1 MVAPIARRTPDGAA
15 APAPRKAL
23 DGVAAS
29 GARRAPDGA
38 TASAPRR
45 SPAYDVAA
53 ATPDPEIPTLTIED
67 LGILR
72 SVDYSPDRG
81 TVVTITPT
89 YSGCPAM
96 REIAAD
102 VQARLHRAG
111 FERVTVATQLS
122 PPWSTDWITAEGH
135 RKLAAVGIAPP
146 SAAPRRTGPVPLTL
160 GGRPDSPGCPRCGS
174 PDTRL
179 TAQFSATACKSL
191 HRCTACGEPFEAVKP
206 L

>member
-1 MVAPIARRTPDGAA
+1 MVAP
-15 APAPRKAL
+15 
-23 DGVAAS
+23 
-29 GARRAPDGA
+29 A
-38 TASAPRR
+38 TRR

-53 ATPDPEIPTLTIED
+53 GTPDPEIPTLTIED

-72 SVDYSPDRG
+72 SVNCSETG
-81 TVVTITPT
+81 EVVVTITPT

-102 VQARLHRAG
+102 VQARLNRAG
-111 FERVTVATQLS
+111 FERVSVATQLS
-122 PPWSTDWITAEGH
+122 PPWSTNWITDEGR
-135 RKLAAVGIAPP
+135 RKLAEVGIAPP

-160 GGRPDSPGCPRCGS
+160 GRRPEPARCPRCDS
-174 PDTRL
+174 ADTRL

-191 HRCTACGEPFEAVKP
+191 HRCQACGEPFEAVKA

>member
-1 MVAPIARRTPDGAA
+1 MVAPMASWTPNDPA
-15 APAPRKAL
+15 AP
-23 DGVAAS
+23 VA
-29 GARRAPDGA
+29 
-38 TASAPRR
+38 RR

-72 SVDYSPDRG
+72 SADYSPGRG
-81 TVVTITPT
+81 VVVTITPT

-102 VQARLHRAG
+102 VQARLNRAG

-146 SAAPRRTGPVPLTL
+146 SPAPRRTGPIPLML
-160 GGRPDSPGCPRCGS
+160 GHRPQPVRCPRCDS

-191 HRCTACGEPFEAVKP
+191 HRCNACGEPFEAVKP
-206 L
+206 I